1 MENEEILDDSSV
13 AEDQPSD
20 TRDIVENAFEEHAE
34 AEQVEQVEPV
44 QEDSTEPA
52 QEQPKHDPWKSWKKE
67 AAEEM
72 SKLPDNVQK
81 HIIERQEQF
90 HKGLEQYKE
99 SANYAKI
106 IDKAIAPYKEY
117 LGQLG
122 VTPEVAFPNLLK
134 TERTLRVG
142 SPQEKVEMF
151 QKLAHDYGIDLRALA
166 DVPYDANLAQ
176 LKAQKEWLESQLQA
190 SQDFRQSHEDTQIQS
205 VIDDFGTQHPF
216 FEDVRLTMADLLD
229 KGLAI
234 DLSDAYAKAIRLD
247 ETVFAKAQAQQQA
260 NSKTAQLSKANQ
272 AAQAAKQSA
281 VQVKGSPVGVKN
293 QPAPKSTEDAVR
305 MAFLAHGL

>member
-13 AEDQPSD
+13 AEEQPSD
-20 TRDIVENAFEEHAE
+20 TRDIVEKAMTEHETAQEEVSNPV
-34 AEQVEQVEPV
+34 QPEPV
-44 QEDSTEPA
+44 QD
-52 QEQPKHDPWKSWKKE
+52 EQPKRDPWKSWKKE

-81 HIIERQEQF
+81 YIIERQDQF

-99 SANYAKI
+99 AANYAKT
-106 IDKAIAPYKEY
+106 IDKSIAPYKEY
-117 LGQLG
+117 LSQLG

-134 TERTLRVG
+134 TERTLRIG

-151 QKLAHDYGIDLRALA
+151 QKLAHDYGIDLGALA
-166 DVPYDANLAQ
+166 NIPYDANLAQ

-190 SQDFRQSHEDTQIQS
+190 SQDFKQSHEDAQLQS
-205 VIDDFGTQHPF
+205 VLDDFGSQHEF
-216 FEDVRLTMADLLD
+216 FDDVRLQMADLLD
-229 KGLAI
+229 SGLAT
-234 DLSDAYAKAIRLD
+234 DLSDAYAKAIRLND
-247 ETVFAKAQAQQQA
+247 DVFAKAQAKQQA

-272 AAQAAKQSA
+272 AAQAAKQAA

-293 QPAPKSTEDAVR
+293 QAAPKSTEDAVR

>member
-13 AEDQPSD
+13 AEEVPSD
-20 TRDIVENAFEEHAE
+20 TRDIVEKAMNEHETAQEE
-34 AEQVEQVEPV
+34 VSEPV
-44 QEDSTEPA
+44 QAEPET
-52 QEQPKHDPWKSWKKE
+52 QPEQPKHDPWKSWKKE

-72 SKLPDNVQK
+72 AKLPENVQK
-81 HIIERQEQF
+81 HIIERQDQF

-99 SANYAKI
+99 AANYAKT
-106 IDKAIAPYKEY
+106 IDKSIAPYKEY
-117 LGQLG
+117 LSQLG

-134 TERTLRVG
+134 TERTLRIG

-151 QKLAHDYGIDLRALA
+151 QKLAHDYGIDLGALA
-166 DVPYDANLAQ
+166 NIPYDSNLAQ

-205 VIDDFGTQHPF
+205 AIDDFGSQHPH

-229 KGLAI
+229 KGLAT

-247 ETVFAKAQAQQQA
+247 ETVFAKVQAQQQA
-260 NSKTAQLSKANQ
+260 NSKTAQLSRANQ

-293 QPAPKSTEDAVR
+293 QAAPKSTEDAVR
-305 MAFLAHGL
+305 MAFMAHGL

>member
-13 AEDQPSD
+13 AEEQPSD
-20 TRDIVENAFEEHAE
+20 TRDIVEKAMTEHETAQEEVSNPV
-34 AEQVEQVEPV
+34 QPEPV
-44 QEDSTEPA
+44 QD
-52 QEQPKHDPWKSWKKE
+52 EQPKHDPWKSWKKE
-67 AAEEM
+67 AALEM

-81 HIIERQEQF
+81 YIIERQDQF

-99 SANYAKI
+99 AANYAKT
-106 IDKAIAPYKEY
+106 IDKSIAPYKEY
-117 LGQLG
+117 LSQLG

-134 TERTLRVG
+134 TERTLRIG

-151 QKLAHDYGIDLRALA
+151 QKLAHDYGIDLGALA
-166 DVPYDANLAQ
+166 NIPYDANLAQ

-190 SQDFRQSHEDTQIQS
+190 SQDFKQSHEDAQLQS
-205 VIDDFGTQHPF
+205 VLDDFGSQHEF
-216 FEDVRLTMADLLD
+216 FDDVRMQMADLLD
-229 KGLAI
+229 SGLAT
-234 DLSDAYAKAIRLD
+234 DLSDAYAKAIRLND
-247 ETVFAKAQAQQQA
+247 DVFAKAQAKQQA

-272 AAQAAKQSA
+272 AAQAAKQAA

-293 QPAPKSTEDAVR
+293 QAAPKSTEDAVR

>member
-1 MENEEILDDSSV
+1 MENEEILEDSSV
-13 AEDQPSD
+13 AEQPSD
-20 TRDIVENAFEEHAE
+20 TRDIVEKAFEEHAE
-34 AEQVEQVEPV
+34 VEKTEQAEPV
-44 QEDSTEPA
+44 QEVAPEPV

-67 AAEEM
+67 AQAEL
-72 SKLPDNVQK
+72 SKLPENVQK
-81 HIIERQEQF
+81 HIIEREDQF
-90 HKGLEQYKE
+90 HKGLEMYKE
-99 SANYAKI
+99 SANQFKT

-117 LGQLG
+117 LSQLG
-122 VTPEVAFPNLLK
+122 VPPEVAFPNLLK
-134 TERTLRVG
+134 TERTLRIG
-142 SPQEKVEMF
+142 NPQEKVEMF

-166 DVPYDANLAQ
+166 EVPYDANLAQ

-190 SQDFRQSHEDTQIQS
+190 SQDFRQSHEDTQIQAT
-205 VIDDFGTQHPF
+205 IDDFGAQHPF
-216 FEDVRLTMADLLD
+216 FDEVRLTMADLLD
-229 KGLAI
+229 KGLAT

-260 NSKTAQLSKANQ
+260 NSKAAQLSKANQ

-293 QPAPKSTEDAVR
+293 QAAPKSTEDAVR